1 MKVNNWM
8 AWKQEQN
15 YQKLFWSSTVSGIG
29 NRFTQVATLTLIYQI
44 TESGFLIGILFA
56 IRMLPFLFLA
66 PIGGILA
73 NRFPKRKVLILIDVC
88 RIPFAI
94 APIFVHGPEDLW
106 ILFTSAF
113 MLATGEA
120 LYAPARMASIPETVK
135 QDNLLYIN
143 AIEQI
148 MVGGV
153 LILGSSAGGII
164 SYLFGLH
171 LPFIL
176 DGISFLWSAYIL
188 TKMTVQ
194 QPSTE
199 TMLVKNNEGPQP
211 KKSTWIYIFGS
222 SAMMIFIIIELT
234 MPIANGIDNV
244 LISVYALDVFD
255 MGDIGVGLMYGMMGG
270 GFVLSSFLSNMLQR
284 KLILLMVIFIA
295 LEGLGHIFLSTA
307 STFSYA
313 LFIVLSITFVGGLS
327 NICLSTIIMTTV
339 PKAMHGTFFGVTAM
353 ISNTSLG
360 ISMGLAGLLLE
371 VFEPRTLSFYVGIIY
386 ILLTIFY
393 TVLFRKV
400 DLRDEKLRLA
410 K

>member
-1 MKVNNWM
+1 MNNWI

-15 YQKLFWSSTVSGIG
+15 YQKLFWSGTVSGIG

-44 TESGFLIGILFA
+44 TGSGFLIGILFA
-56 IRMLPFLFLA
+56 IRMLPFLILA

-73 NRFPKRKVLILIDVC
+73 DRFPKRKVLIMVDVI
-88 RIPFAI
+88 RMPFAI

-113 MLATGEA
+113 ILATGEA

-176 DGISFLWSAYIL
+176 DGVGFLCSAYIL

-194 QPSTE
+194 QPVTA
-199 TMLVKNNEGPQP
+199 TLNENSNIVTQP
-211 KKSTWIYIFGS
+211 KKSIWKYIFGS
-222 SAMMIFIIIELT
+222 SALMIFIIIELT

-255 MGDIGVGLMYGMMGG
+255 MGDLGVGFMYAMMGL

-284 KLILLMVIFIA
+284 KLVLLMVVFIA
-295 LEGLGHIFLSTA
+295 FEGLGHIFLSTA
-307 STFSYA
+307 TTFAYA
-313 LFIVLSITFVGGLS
+313 LFIVLLITFVGGLS

-339 PKAMHGTFFGVTAM
+339 PRSMQGRFFGITAM

-360 ISMGLAGLLLE
+360 ISMGLAGFLLE
-371 VFEPRTLSFYVGIIY
+371 TFGPRTLSFYVGITY
-386 ILLTIFY
+386 IILTIFY
-393 TVLFRKV
+393 TFLFRKV
-400 DLRDEKLRLA
+400 KVG
-410 K
+410 

>member
-1 MKVNNWM
+1 MNNWI

-15 YQKLFWSSTVSGIG
+15 YQKLFWSGTVSGIG
-29 NRFTQVATLTLIYQI
+29 DRFTQVATLTLIYQI
-44 TESGFLIGILFA
+44 TSSGFLIGILFA

-66 PIGGILA
+66 PIGGMLA
-73 NRFPKRKVLILIDVC
+73 DRFSKRKVLIVVDVI
-88 RIPFAI
+88 RMPFAI
-94 APIFVHGPEDLW
+94 SPIFVSGSEDLW

-113 MLATGEA
+113 ILATGEA
-120 LYAPARMASIPETVK
+120 LYAPARMASIPESVK
-135 QDNLLYIN
+135 QENLLFIN

-153 LILGSSAGGII
+153 LILGSSAGGIF

-176 DGISFLWSAYIL
+176 DGISFLCSAYIL

-194 QPSTE
+194 QPVNATPNE
-199 TMLVKNNEGPQP
+199 NNHSIAQP
-211 KKSTWIYIFGS
+211 KKSNWKYIFGS
-222 SAMMIFIIIELT
+222 SALIIFIIIELT

-255 MGDIGVGLMYGMMGG
+255 MGDVGVGFMYAMMGL

-284 KLILLMVIFIA
+284 KLVLLMVIFIVF
-295 LEGLGHIFLSTA
+295 EGLGHIFLSA
-307 STFSYA
+307 AATFLYA
-313 LFIVLSITFVGGLS
+313 LFIVLLITFVGGLS

-339 PKAMHGTFFGVTAM
+339 PRSMQGRFFGITAM

-360 ISMGLAGLLLE
+360 ISMGLAGFLLE
-371 VFEPRTLSFYVGIIY
+371 LFGPRTLSFYVGITY
-386 ILLTIFY
+386 IILTFFY

-400 DLRDEKLRLA
+400 NLRDEKLKLR
-410 K
+410 